1 MQPLPQTFPKG
12 FMKTDGEQDVYDNFI
27 VKNTDGAELDNSAGV
42 LIQKRGGGML
52 DP

>member
-1 MQPLPQTFPKG
+1 M
-12 FMKTDGEQDVYDNFI
+12 YDNFI

-42 LIQKRGGGML
+42 LIQKRGGML